1 MSSRFVK
8 VILVLTCV
16 VSSVF
21 ATLSS
26 QAQVPVTV
34 VFSDGLTGQQRVDL
48 RLSYGERIKTVVDSV
63 IAHSEQPENL
73 YWSTARLCTPKLQQR
88 LEARRVAVLAEL
100 QLLSTV
106 YKNTEQPELAERT
119 QQLYQQVQRWPL
131 LASLAAGIMPAR
143 LIAEPENNWQL
154 TRHFKHYF
162 LRVVGAPHSIHWVG
176 LTPFAGT
183 YPWSQDPLF
192 KRLKNR
198 ALDNLW
204 EVPLQGFA
212 SQRADYRALTPR
224 EVAVEQI
231 NWQPGQVLFQGYDDS
246 DLPAGFSGINQ
257 RLLNLLI
264 YWAPNQS
271 LAARSTNSEPG
282 KSSVARLCQS

>member
-1 MSSRFVK
+1 MLSRSFK
-8 VILVLTCV
+8 ALLVFICG
-16 VSSVF
+16 VSSLFV
-21 ATLSS
+21 TLTS
-26 QAQVPVTV
+26 QAQVQVTAA
-34 VFSDGLTGQQRVDL
+34 FSDGTQGQQRVDL
-48 RLSYGERIKTVVDSV
+48 LLNHGDRIKRVVDSV
-63 IAHSEQPENL
+63 IAQSEQPDNL
-73 YWSTARLCTPKLQQR
+73 YWSTARLCTPELQQR

-131 LASLAAGIMPAR
+131 LASLAAGIKPAR
-143 LIAEPENNWQL
+143 LIAEPETNWQL

-183 YPWSQDPLF
+183 YPWSQEPMF
-192 KRLKNR
+192 ERLKKT

-212 SQRADYRALTPR
+212 NQRTDYQALTPR
-224 EVAVEQI
+224 QIAVEQI
-231 NWQPGQVLFQGYDDS
+231 NWQPGQVLFQGYDAG
-246 DLPAGFSGINQ
+246 DLPAGFKGINQ

-271 LAARSTNSEPG
+271 LAATLSNSEQN